1 MSWTTDACG
10 QSKLKTMYN
19 AKQVSQNMLGFFV
32 RAKTNGR
39 WSFGPPMST
48 WIMVYGK
55 SAIIDMKKRGILSTD
70 KGNCYSIWQTRMAIK
85 TGRHRETWL
94 VKLIFVL
101 RVAVSGVKQI
111 TYTIHGFDPLW
122 TSNGPSL
129 SIAKISADVTTTKI
143 RGEGLVAVRPLIEI
157 SCFLFKQNW
166 TMKPKNDLF
175 SFQSFWV
182 QISFQ
187 QVYN

>member
-1 MSWTTDACG
+1 MRLALI
-10 QSKLKTMYN
+10 QFV
-19 AKQVSQNMLGFFV
+19 AKAFVKSIKEWFLQRLLNINNQWWIILWSIPRKNELNNRCLWPKQIKNNVQCKAGFTKYAGFFV

-111 TYTIHGFDPLW
+111 TYYTWLWSTLDLKRTI
-122 TSNGPSL
+122 
-129 SIAKISADVTTTKI
+129 SINS
-143 RGEGLVAVRPLIEI
+143 
-157 SCFLFKQNW
+157 
-166 TMKPKNDLF
+166 
-175 SFQSFWV
+175 
-182 QISFQ
+182 
-187 QVYN
+187 